1 MVGRAHL
8 LTLALVV
15 LAATAATA
23 TRQKTPPPERV
34 ERAYQLE
41 AEAVVALADA
51 ALAGKPVPSD
61 FVLGWRNDYLKAQQG
76 TFVPYVVSVD
86 AAPRVTVAA
95 VMYVRLTRRSTAPR
109 ADRGRSDARL
119 PVEDLY
125 AIDLAGAHAGPVRIT
140 RALSALPGE
149 YDLVVVVRERVEPE
163 RPDLARRAGVLTR
176 RLILPDFRSNELAVS
191 SAILADRVT
200 VLDRPPPED
209 QLPER
214 PYLIGLSEIEP
225 AADSLFRQD
234 EELIVVLLVYNPF
247 VTPERKFDVE
257 VEYHFYSRNGE
268 TPERFFNRTKPQR
281 FTPSVMG
288 PQFDP
293 SAGDPLL
300 AGQGVPLASFPQGE
314 YRLAI
319 TVTDIVTGRSI
330 QRDVVFTI
338 LS

>member
-1 MVGRAHL
+1 M
-8 LTLALVV
+8 TPALVV

-23 TRQKTPPPERV
+23 ARQKTPPPERV

-41 AEAVVALADA
+41 ADAVVALADA
-51 ALAGKPVPSD
+51 ALAGRPVPSD

-86 AAPRVTVAA
+86 AAPRAATAA
-95 VMYVRLTRRSTAPR
+95 VMYVRLTRVSAAPR
-109 ADRGRSDARL
+109 AERGRVSGRSDGRS

-125 AIDLAGAHAGPVRIT
+125 AIALPGLQPGPVRIT
-140 RALSALPGE
+140 RGLSALPGE

-176 RLILPDFRSNELAVS
+176 RLILPDFRSDELAVS
-191 SAILADRVT
+191 SVMLADRVT

-214 PYLIGLSEIEP
+214 PYLIGLSEIQP
-225 AADSLFRQD
+225 AADNLFRPD

-257 VEYHFYSRNGE
+257 VEYHFYSRNAGAQ
-268 TPERFFNRTKPQR
+268 ERFFNRTKPQR
-281 FTPSVMG
+281 FTPAVMG

-293 SAGDPLL
+293 SAGDPLM